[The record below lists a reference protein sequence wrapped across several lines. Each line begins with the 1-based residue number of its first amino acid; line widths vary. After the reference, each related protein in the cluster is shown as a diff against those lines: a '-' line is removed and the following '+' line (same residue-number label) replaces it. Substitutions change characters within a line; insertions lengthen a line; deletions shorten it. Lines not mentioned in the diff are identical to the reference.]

1 MSETNQGRHTIPYSY
16 HTFLYPFLWNRKNYK
31 NRAEFER
38 SIGAE
43 PEDGG
48 CKSCLI
54 WEPDDI
60 IDKDCH
66 LCHHTMDENAAE
78 DAKWEYQAFQYYNSA
93 ARKALY
99 RMDGDIVH
107 NFKRRG
113 VCPESARYI
122 IKKNNISYVLRING
136 IRLKLYDTGVG
147 LLIFELE
154 YHLEDAADP
163 VKKTRE
169 AAREDVRTINEYGRR
184 LYPEFISD
192 HNSEAY
198 NLCADE
204 ISIQLSSCT
213 EIMTAH
219 FFKPGTDRE
228 SWKKTCERFLQN
240 PSALP
245 EIIRG
250 ILWGDKISRE
260 SEEKDLIIPAIDDR
274 MFVCCCILDSD
285 YADSFLGYQAWPGG
299 EDSDKIKAL
308 NGQRH
313 SWKFMTD
320 WDKGTELYAL
330 ANIDSTSASC
340 QNRLMLDQYFEEQ
353 LYLRW
358 LESGTIHAVTNHSML
373 CLTSKE
379 VLLEVVFPFL
389 FLYVQMCALVI
400 VQRAS
405 LISMDSQ
412 ITDAV
417 AKNERVDSGELIRL
431 EKDFAKFQGELLLGE
446 VTSQIQGIEIYEK
459 LQKMLFIDKLE
470 SNIQKQLSNLYQIA
484 RTELESEEAKLRA
497 QIEEKEK
504 EAEKKEAR
512 KQRVME
518 TFLASLALF
527 SIASAFVDL
536 EDALIMWGV
545 SENIAGCYAT
555 KIVLAISVAMLL
567 ILAFVWLFPKCRSF
581 KNYLKKKFRKS
592 K

>member
-1 MSETNQGRHTIPYSY
+1 MSETNQGKHTIPYSY

-66 LCHHTMDENAAE
+66 LCHHTMDENVAE

-122 IKKNNISYVLRING
+122 IKKNDISYVLRING

-154 YHLEDAADP
+154 YHLEDA
-163 VKKTRE
+163 KTEE
-169 AAREDVRTINEYGRR
+169 AAREDVRKINEYGRR

-192 HNSEAY
+192 HNFEVY

-313 SWKFMTD
+313 NWKFMTD

-330 ANIDSTSASC
+330 ANVDSTSASC

-358 LESGTIHAVTNHSML
+358 LESGTIHAVTNHSMV
-373 CLTSKE
+373 CLTSKK

-389 FLYVQMCALVI
+389 CLYEQMCALVI

-417 AKNERVDSGELIRL
+417 AKNERVDSEELIRL
-431 EKDFAKFQGELLLGE
+431 EKEFAKFQGELLLGE

-470 SNIQKQLSNLYQIA
+470 ANIQKQLSNLYQIA

-504 EAEKKEAR
+504 EAEKEDAR
-512 KQRVME
+512 KQRITE
-518 TFLASLALF
+518 TLLGFLTIL
-527 SIASAFVDL
+527 SIFAVCMDL
-536 EDALIMWGV
+536 RAVLSMWGV
-545 SENIAGCYAT
+545 SDGISKWISTIAVI
-555 KIVLAISVAMLL
+555 IVMVALVLIWLL
-567 ILAFVWLFPKCRSF
+567 VR
-581 KNYLKKKFRKS
+581 RKS
-592 K
+592 KSRPSRNTDNK